1 MSESANPPWAYR
13 HGPGSLGMDLG
24 LFHFTPFP
32 AIFFFKFRLELLPT
46 RATSEGHSV
55 NKTDSRAKSRS
66 ARFVW
71 ATGKK
76 LTGICALPPR
86 AQRVAWKP
94 ASGANLF

>member
-1 MSESANPPWAYR
+1 
-13 HGPGSLGMDLG
+13 
-24 LFHFTPFP
+24 
-32 AIFFFKFRLELLPT
+32 
-46 RATSEGHSV
+46 V